1 LRARR
6 QRDAVF
12 CPLCKAEFR
21 DGFTHCSDC
30 YIPLVATKQEADRQA
45 VTSAWRGGDK
55 VAFELVLTALERA
68 EIPLQFLEHLN
79 FRAAARSSL
88 RSIVLGRPNHGHET
102 EFEVRVLGSDA
113 ERALI
118 AIHQALDETED
129 D

>member
-1 LRARR
+1 M
-6 QRDAVF
+6 F
-12 CPLCKAEFR
+12 CPLCKAEYR
-21 DGFTHCSDC
+21 DGFTQCSDC
-30 YIPLVATKQEADRQA
+30 HIPLAASKQEADRQTVA
-45 VTSAWRGGDK
+45 SVWKGGDK
-55 VAFELVLTALERA
+55 VAFELVLSALEQA